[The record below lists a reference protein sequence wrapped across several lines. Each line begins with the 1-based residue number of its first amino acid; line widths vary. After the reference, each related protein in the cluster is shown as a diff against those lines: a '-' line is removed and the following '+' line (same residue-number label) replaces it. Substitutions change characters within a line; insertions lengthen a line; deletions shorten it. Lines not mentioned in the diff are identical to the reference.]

1 LADAQPSPYQV
12 ALLMQDHPWST
23 APVLFVR
30 FLPFFAISGLP
41 QQTFPQPNGTIWQA
55 WCKIGRCPA
64 FPVPGCTFD
73 ARSSVVHSPCAFC
86 QVSSFLCYI
95 RSPAADL
102 PTAQWNYLASMVQDW
117 QMPSLP
123 RTRLHFCCKII
134 RGPQPLCFL
143 SGFFLSLL
151 YPVSRSRPSHSP
163 MELFGKH
170 GARLADAQPSPYQVA
185 LLMQDHPW
193 STAPVLF
200 VRFLPFFAISGLPQ
214 QTFPQPNGTI
224 WQAWCKIGRCPAFP
238 VPGCTFDARSSVV
251 HSPCA
256 FCQVSSFLCNIRS
269 PAADLPTAQWNYLAS
284 MVQDWQM
291 PSLPRTRLHF

>member
-1 LADAQPSPYQV
+1 MELFGKHGARLADAQ
-12 ALLMQDHPWST
+12 
-23 APVLFVR
+23 
-30 FLPFFAISGLP
+30 
-41 QQTFPQPNGTIWQA
+41 
-55 WCKIGRCPA
+55 A

-73 ARSSVVHSPCAFC
+73 
-86 QVSSFLCYI
+86 
-95 RSPAADL
+95 
-102 PTAQWNYLASMVQDW
+102 
-117 QMPSLP
+117 
-123 RTRLHFCCKII
+123 CKII

-200 VRFLPFFAISGLPQ
+200 VRFLPFFAISGLP
-214 QTFPQPNGTI
+214 P
-224 WQAWCKIGRCPAFP
+224 
-238 VPGCTFDARSSVV
+238 
-251 HSPCA
+251 
-256 FCQVSSFLCNIRS
+256 
-269 PAADLPTAQWNYLAS
+269 ADLPTAQWNYLAS